1 MKYTDVKTYLN
12 AEFGEH
18 ISTIS
23 TVSSSDN
30 GNILVDSGKQVYS
43 FDKIKDQLYT
53 GQPQK
58 PSSVDALYFIDD
70 TLELVEFKSGFKKI
84 ITEANFDDQQAKC
97 EYNDHGITCK
107 YLLKWSKI
115 INKSQDEVL
124 KRNLKL
130 KAIESYLILD
140 KKIFSECD
148 AHPEKVS
155 LKIVIDCN
163 GVDAIDE
170 LAKTQGNLAGNG
182 NESII
187 DRLKNM
193 LKPYIKKQT
202 SDYFYSKIDIMYDQS
217 FKKYI
222 EKKNISL

>member
-53 GQPQK
+53 GQSQK

-70 TLELVEFKSGFKKI
+70 TLELVEFKSGFKKT
-84 ITEANFDDQQAKC
+84 ITETTFDDQQAKC

-107 YLLKWSKI
+107 HLLKWSKL
-115 INKSQDEVL
+115 INEKQDELL

-140 KKIFSECD
+140 KKIFSECNT
-148 AHPEKVS
+148 HPTKVT

-163 GVDAIDE
+163 DVDAIDE
-170 LAKTQGNLAGNG
+170 LAKAQGNLARNG
-182 NESII
+182 NESIV
-187 DRLKNM
+187 DRLKKM

-202 SDYFYSKIDIMYDQS
+202 SDYFYSQIDVMYDQS

-222 EKKNISL
+222 ENKNISL

>member
-53 GQPQK
+53 GQAQK

-70 TLELVEFKSGFKKI
+70 TLELVEFKSGFKKT
-84 ITEANFDDQQAKC
+84 ITKATFDDQKAKC

-107 YLLKWSKI
+107 YLLKWSES
-115 INKSQDEVL
+115 INEKQDEVL
-124 KRNLKL
+124 KQNLKL

-148 AHPEKVS
+148 THPSKVA

-163 GVDAIDE
+163 GVDAIAE
-170 LAKTQGNLAGNG
+170 LEKTQGYLAGKG
-182 NESII
+182 NESIV
-187 DRLKNM
+187 DSLKKM
-193 LKPYIKKQT
+193 LKPYIKKPT
-202 SDYFYSKIDIMYDQS
+202 NDYFYSQIDVMYDQS
-217 FKKYI
+217 FKEYI
-222 EKKNISL
+222 DKKNISL

>member
-12 AEFGEH
+12 AELGEH
-18 ISTIS
+18 ISSIS
-23 TVSSSDN
+23 AVSSSDN

-53 GQPQK
+53 GQANR

-70 TLELVEFKSGFKKI
+70 TLELVEFKSGFKKT
-84 ITEANFDDQQAKC
+84 ITTDTFDPQKAKC
-97 EYNDHGITCK
+97 EYNDQGITCK

-124 KRNLKL
+124 KQKLKL

-148 AHPEKVS
+148 THPSKVA

-170 LAKTQGNLAGNG
+170 LAKTQGNLARNG
-182 NESII
+182 NESIV
-187 DRLKNM
+187 DRLEKM

-202 SDYFYSKIDIMYDQS
+202 SDYFYSQIDVMYDQS
-217 FKKYI
+217 FKEYI
-222 EKKNISL
+222 EKENILL